1 MKLKAML
8 FLLML
13 SPAVS
18 LCQSID
24 FPSVGGVENPET
36 SITNID
42 VSGDNTVITFK
53 RISAHKGEVVQL
65 NKSIY
70 LQDADGD
77 ERFDYIK
84 SEGIPVRPEKLIT
97 DKDSSEIIYKVYFE
111 KLYSSTKTIN
121 VIDRA
126 RTAPLTP
133 GGPLYNNFYTVSL
146 EKSGPAI
153 PLEVKALPPG
163 VPTVPVVPAV
173 SKVPVVPVVPA
184 VSVVKDSV
192 AAVPAAPMDPQLKF
206 YSNPATTTQ
215 LAIITKN
222 YYDALIKAGFSAEM
236 AFKIATSK
244 QFVDPTK

>member
-24 FPSVGGVENPET
+24 FPSVGGVENSET

-84 SEGIPVRPEKLIT
+84 AEGIPIRPEKHIA
-97 DKDSSEIIYKVYFE
+97 DKDNEEMIYKVYFE

-121 VIDRA
+121 VIERA

-133 GGPLYNNFYTVSL
+133 DGPRYNNFYAVSL

-153 PLEVKALPPG
+153 PLEVKALPP
-163 VPTVPVVPAV
+163 VVAAAPAVATVPVVPAA
-173 SKVPVVPVVPA
+173 PAVPVVPA
-184 VSVVKDSV
+184 VKDSV
-192 AAVPAAPMDPQLKF
+192 ATAAPMDPQLKF

-215 LAIITKN
+215 LAIIIKN
-222 YYDALIKAGFSAEM
+222 YYDALIKAGFSPEM

-244 QFVDPTK
+244 QFVTADPAK